1 MRAPRFQL
9 FIIAILSSITGG
21 VMRAQEQ
28 TSIDQVTRREPGE
41 PASPVKL
48 NGVVI
53 DASPVDHALTL
64 HDGTRS
70 VGVHLP
76 GNMVCPKV
84 GVSLEVTGET
94 FTHVIA
100 GHSHPRVRAREIQV
114 HEQGHLPPPKPISI
128 RALNRFENF
137 DQWVSVEGHVL
148 RWKFRSHTNE
158 LMIVLVGADGWTTVA
173 VRVESRPPIATL
185 LMGAKLRLTGVNA
198 SETSHDAFGAM
209 TVPSVAQI
217 EILQPGH
224 ADPFEAPAV
233 SLPEVAAQR
242 TVPGSRVKVSGTVL
256 ARFGERMIY
265 LRGMASHEGA
275 QCNLLATAWPRV
287 ASDEEYADAGSLPQ
301 LQPGDVVEM
310 VGTPMADTAEP
321 ELQKFALCYCHV
333 RVLGHQPAPKP
344 IPTTLREISA
354 GKWTHDL
361 VQVHGRLTL
370 LHSLPVGG
378 GEWRTVMLLEDE
390 GVSVPLSY
398 QTAGRTAFA
407 NLKVDDELLANVLVE
422 RITPQEPIQLRL
434 SSLSD
439 VQSLGVSSHAR
450 SRQLWLWAGSALTLL
465 ALLLGWIAILR
476 RTTRRHAKAAAE
488 LKSITAAARES
499 ELRWKLLFEQSPLS
513 VQIFAP
519 DGQTKRV
526 NAAWM
531 KLFRLTEEQ
540 GLAFNVLQDPD
551 LNASGAVNL
560 IRQAFAGQAIQV
572 PPVPYPVS
580 QDPPTYRW
588 IGGVLYPLKNE
599 AGQIIEVVT
608 VHNDI
613 TETKA
618 AEEAMLALNQT
629 LEQRVNQRTA
639 ELKQTQAELT
649 LALEKERE
657 LGELKSRFVTMV
669 SHEFRTPLGI
679 IMSAIELIRH
689 YDERLAADK
698 RAELQQDIFSSTRHM
713 AGLMEQMLVLGRV
726 EAGAVSCKLASCD
739 LETLAGKLTDECLS
753 ATNRKCTITCV
764 TEGLLSNAQADE
776 ALLRHIFSNLI
787 HNAVKYSPDGG
798 AVQFTS
804 KREGNLAVFQVIDQ
818 GIGIPPEDQ
827 KNLFEAF
834 QRGSN
839 VGDIPGTGLGLVIV
853 KRCVDLHGGTLHI
866 NSIVG
871 HGTTFTVSIPLFMN

>member
-1 MRAPRFQL
+1 MLSPRFQL

-28 TSIDQVTRREPGE
+28 TSITQVTQRETGKPD
-41 PASPVKL
+41 SPVKL

-53 DASPVDHALTL
+53 DASPVDHVLTL
-64 HDGTRS
+64 HDGTHS
-70 VGVHLP
+70 VGVHLQ
-76 GNMVCPKV
+76 GSMVCPKV
-84 GVSLEVTGET
+84 GETVEVTGET

-100 GHSHPRVRAREIQV
+100 GHSHPRVRAQEIQV
-114 HEQGHLPPPKPISI
+114 RAPGLLPPPKPISI
-128 RALNRFENF
+128 KELNRFENF

-158 LMIVLVGADGWTTVA
+158 LMIVLVGADSWTTAV
-173 VRVESRPPIATL
+173 VRVEGRPAMVTQ
-185 LMGAKLRLTGVNA
+185 LMGAKLRLTGINA

-224 ADPFEAPAV
+224 ADPFEAPLV
-233 SLPEVAAQR
+233 SLQEVATLR

-265 LRGMASHEGA
+265 LRGMASNEGA

-287 ASDEEYADAGSLPQ
+287 ASDEEYADAGALPQ

-310 VGTPMADTAEP
+310 VGTPMADTVEP
-321 ELQKFALCYCHV
+321 ELRKFALCYCHV
-333 RVLGHQPAPKP
+333 RVLGHQPPPKP
-344 IPTTLREISA
+344 IPSTLREISA

-361 VQVHGRLTL
+361 VQVQGRLTL
-370 LHSLPVGG
+370 LQSLPVGG
-378 GEWRTVMLLEDE
+378 GEWRTVMVLEDG

-398 QTAGRTAFA
+398 QVPGHTAFA
-407 NLKVDDELLANVLVE
+407 NLKVDDELQANVLVE

-434 SSLSD
+434 PSLSD
-439 VQSLGVSSHAR
+439 VQSLGVSAHAL
-450 SRQLWLWAGSALTLL
+450 SRQFWIWTGSVLTLFV
-465 ALLLGWIAILR
+465 LLLGWIALLR
-476 RTTRRHAKAAAE
+476 RTSRKHAKTAAE
-488 LKSITAAARES
+488 LKAITEAARES

-540 GLAFNVLQDPD
+540 GLAFNVLHDPD

-560 IRQAFAGQAIQV
+560 IRQAFEGHSIQV

-580 QDPPTYRW
+580 QDPPEYRW

-613 TETKA
+613 TETKQ
-618 AEEAMLALNQT
+618 AEDAMLALNQT
-629 LEQRVNQRTA
+629 LEQRVNQRTS
-639 ELKQTQAELT
+639 ELKKTQAELT

-689 YDERLAADK
+689 YDDRLPADK
-698 RAELQQDIFSSTRHM
+698 RTELQQDIFSSTRHM

-726 EAGAVSCKLASCD
+726 EAGAVSCKLATCD

-753 ATNRKCTITCV
+753 ATNRKCAITAT
-764 TEGLLSNAQADE
+764 TEGALSSAQADE

-798 AVQFTS
+798 AVQFTIR
-804 KREGNLAVFQVIDQ
+804 REGTLAVFQVIDQ

-839 VGDIPGTGLGLVIV
+839 VGDIPGTGLGLVII

-866 NSIVG
+866 DSVVG
-871 HGTTFTVSIPLFMN
+871 QGTTFTVSLPLFVN